1 MLTQSDYG
9 PTAVRLITKH
19 CISGRPKGRPC
30 RHLPASCREAPRSR
44 RGVTRQARAS
54 HLTQLLDY
62 TTGSKSIC
70 KRISTHPLTQSLSP
84 ESPCFDQAQTSS
96 YLDANNKR
104 SSRGP
109 PAVSLADHPRSQD
122 ITAAQGAPSKRTM
135 EYPCSPQRRRSTRLC
150 HKPAGTCTLTTM
162 VWQVHTVHA
171 SRTDAPNTRPRSN
184 SDSDGSDRSDRSY
197 HSDSND
203 SDHSD

>member
-1 MLTQSDYG
+1 ML
-9 PTAVRLITKH
+9 
-19 CISGRPKGRPC
+19 RP
-30 RHLPASCREAPRSR
+30 STNVIIPR
-44 RGVTRQARAS
+44 RQQQ
-54 HLTQLLDY
+54 TQLSR
-62 TTGSKSIC
+62 TTRGFAVCEQRANILNEV
-70 KRISTHPLTQSLSP
+70 TNNT
-84 ESPCFDQAQTSS
+84 
-96 YLDANNKR
+96 YNNKR

-197 HSDSND
+197 HSDSDGSDRSDRSYHSDSND